1 MFDSDEAAHSRLR
14 DAAPAKVLHRI
25 PCRILRAP
33 CAVHLQ
39 ESDLAGK
46 LGKLFLVRL
55 KCDSRR
61 AG

>member
-1 MFDSDEAAHSRLR
+1 MFDEAAHSRLR
-14 DAAPAKVLHRI
+14 DAAPPKDLHRI

-46 LGKLFLVRL
+46 VGSLVLVRL
-55 KCDSRR
+55 EYNSLSF
-61 AG
+61 A